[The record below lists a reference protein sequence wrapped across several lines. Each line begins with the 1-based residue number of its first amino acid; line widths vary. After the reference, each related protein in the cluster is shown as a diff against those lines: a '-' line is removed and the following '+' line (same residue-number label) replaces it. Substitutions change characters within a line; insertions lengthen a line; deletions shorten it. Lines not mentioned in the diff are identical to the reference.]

1 MTHRL
6 TTTRL
11 GPLLLAVDGAGALT
25 GAWFVGQRHAPS
37 QARLGRRDDTVAGDA
52 LAQLNEYLVGSRTRF
67 ELALAPAGTDFQRR
81 VWDALRAIRFGA
93 TRTYGDLA
101 LELGSSPRA
110 VGAAVGR
117 NPISIVIP
125 CHRVVGSK
133 GELTGYAGGID
144 RKDALLRLER
154 GEPLF

>member
-6 TTTRL
+6 AATRL
-11 GPLLLAVDGAGALT
+11 GPLLLAVDDAGALT

-37 QARLGRRDDTVAGDA
+37 QAQLGRRDDTVAADA
-52 LAQLNEYLVGSRTRF
+52 LAQLAEYLLGSRTRF
-67 ELALAPAGTDFQRR
+67 ELVLAPAGTDFQRR
-81 VWDALRAIRFGA
+81 VWDVLRSIRFGA

-101 LELGSSPRA
+101 RELGSSPRA

-117 NPISIVIP
+117 NPISIFVP
-125 CHRVVGSK
+125 CHRVVGSN
-133 GELTGYAGGID
+133 GDLTGYAGGLD

-154 GEPLF
+154 GETLC